1 MKSLLQKDKRCYICG
16 SIRAL
21 HKHHI
26 FRGNKRQVS
35 EDEGM
40 WVYLCE
46 PHHTGIYGVHN
57 NIELDNYLKSKAKRV
72 FLDTHSLEEFIEKF
86 GGKTSE

>member
-16 SIRAL
+16 GTRAL

-57 NIELDNYLKSKAKRV
+57 NPLLDKWLKNKAKKE
-72 FLDTHSLEEFIEKF
+72 FLKLYSLDQFIEKF
-86 GGKTSE
+86 GGKSIE